1 MSARKK
7 MISDKTKTTLEF
19 PAIIEALRGFS
30 QTAPGRMRA
39 MALAP
44 FSDFQSAQKAL
55 NETDDAVQRLLQ
67 YGDLPLMG
75 INDIRPFVRR
85 AAAGAILDLA
95 EFLRIASFLRAVE
108 RVLDA
113 VEGDGHARE
122 ALLIHE
128 MAGRLTPLPGFRRR
142 LEQSIR
148 DEEDLYDE
156 ASPELASI
164 RRRLRDA
171 QASVRRAL
179 DKVLVTHKEALQ
191 EGIITMRSG
200 RYVVPVRSDRR
211 AAVRGI
217 VHDSSSTGSTLFIEP
232 MAVVELNNK
241 IRELELLERREIEKI
256 LQELSG
262 IVENQADALIDDTEI
277 LAELDHRMAKAKLA
291 LDQEASR
298 PLLNEQGV
306 ILLKKARHP
315 LIARDRVVPIDFELG
330 KTFNTLVITGP
341 NTGGK
346 TVSLKT
352 CGLLTLMAMSG
363 LFIPASDGSSISF
376 FKQIEVDI
384 GDEQSIFQNLS
395 TFSSHM
401 KEIIRITNTAGP
413 GMLVLLDELGA
424 GTDPSEGAALAIA
437 ILDHLKSSGCH
448 TVATTHY
455 RELKGYAMNEPG
467 VENACCE
474 FDTKT
479 LQPTYKLLIGVP
491 GVSNA
496 FVISGR
502 LGLSPE
508 IIDRARSLISE
519 EGQRFEELVS
529 AIEESHREARE
540 IEEKI
545 ARLEDEAVEANERL
559 AMTREKLEKEHD
571 KVLESAREEAA
582 LLLEAAREE
591 IDQLLL
597 RTKGQSV
604 DHRVASEA
612 RGRLSQISKKYQ
624 MRKKTPD
631 IPEGPLTAETLVL
644 GKKYRSRSLSI
655 DGVVRALP
663 DAKGQV
669 VLEAGSFRVTV
680 PLSDLTLVRASGKK
694 KADKKTSATQASSL
708 RSDIVMRAG
717 AELMLLGKR
726 ADEALNLLDQFID
739 DALLAGLSPVRI
751 VHGKGTGALRK
762 ATHESLSRDRRVET
776 FRLGGEG
783 EGGDGVTVVTLKL

>member
-1 MSARKK
+1 
-7 MISDKTKTTLEF
+7 
-19 PAIIEALRGFS
+19 
-30 QTAPGRMRA
+30 
-39 MALAP
+39 
-44 FSDFQSAQKAL
+44 
-55 NETDDAVQRLLQ
+55 
-67 YGDLPLMG
+67 
-75 INDIRPFVRR
+75 
-85 AAAGAILDLA
+85 
-95 EFLRIASFLRAVE
+95 
-108 RVLDA
+108 
-113 VEGDGHARE
+113 
-122 ALLIHE
+122 
-128 MAGRLTPLPGFRRR
+128 
-142 LEQSIR
+142 
-148 DEEDLYDE
+148 
-156 ASPELASI
+156 
-164 RRRLRDA
+164 
-171 QASVRRAL
+171 
-179 DKVLVTHKEALQ
+179 
-191 EGIITMRSG
+191 
-200 RYVVPVRSDRR
+200 
-211 AAVRGI
+211 
-217 VHDSSSTGSTLFIEP
+217 
-232 MAVVELNNK
+232 
-241 IRELELLERREIEKI
+241 
-256 LQELSG
+256 
-262 IVENQADALIDDTEI
+262 
-277 LAELDHRMAKAKLA
+277 
-291 LDQEASR
+291 
-298 PLLNEQGV
+298 
-306 ILLKKARHP
+306 
-315 LIARDRVVPIDFELG
+315 
-330 KTFNTLVITGP
+330 
-341 NTGGK
+341 
-346 TVSLKT
+346 
-352 CGLLTLMAMSG
+352 
-363 LFIPASDGSSISF
+363 
-376 FKQIEVDI
+376 
-384 GDEQSIFQNLS
+384 
-395 TFSSHM
+395 
-401 KEIIRITNTAGP
+401 
-413 GMLVLLDELGA
+413 
-424 GTDPSEGAALAIA
+424 
-437 ILDHLKSSGCH
+437 
-448 TVATTHY
+448 
-455 RELKGYAMNEPG
+455 MNEPG

-545 ARLEDEAVEANERL
+545 ARLEDEAIEANERL

-591 IDQLLL
+591 IDRLLL
-597 RTKGQSV
+597 ETKGQSV

-739 DALLAGLSPVRI
+739 DAMLAGLSPVRI